1 MSQRVQRPEVV
12 VVTGASGGV
21 GRATARAFGKR
32 GAQVCLVARGQAGL
46 EGAKRDVEQAGGK
59 AIIVAG
65 DAADP
70 QTHERAAQQAE
81 ETFGPID
88 IWVNVAFTTVF
99 SPFMEVTPE
108 EYKRV
113 TEVTYLGYVYGTQ
126 AALRRMIPRDRGTI
140 IQVGS
145 TLAYRGIPLQAAY
158 CGAKHAI
165 QGFTESLRAELIH
178 NKSHVRVT
186 MPQLPAVNTPQF
198 TWGRNKMPRKAQPV
212 PPIYQPEVIAG
223 AIYWAA
229 HHKRRQIFIGA
240 STAIV
245 ITGNKFFPG
254 FGDWYLAKTGYD
266 SQMRPELRDPNQ
278 PDNLFEPVDTS
289 KDYGAHG
296 AFDDRSIG
304 RSYEV
309 WVAEHKGMLAGAVA
323 GVGGAAAAGL
333 LYMSRQR
340 G

>member
-1 MSQRVQRPEVV
+1 MSQRISRPEVV
-12 VVTGASGGV
+12 VITGASGGV

-32 GAQVCLVARGQAGL
+32 EARVCLVARGQAGL
-46 EGAKRDVEQAGGK
+46 EGARRDVEQAGGE

-81 ETFGPID
+81 EAFGPID
-88 IWVNVAFTTVF
+88 TWVNVAFTTVF
-99 SPFMEVTPE
+99 SPFMEVTPD

-178 NKSHVRVT
+178 NKCHVRVT

-198 TWGRNKMPRKAQPV
+198 TWGRNKMPRQAQPV
-212 PPIYQPEVIAG
+212 PPIYQPEVIAE

-229 HHKRRQIFIGA
+229 HHKRRQMFIGA

-266 SQMRPELRDPNQ
+266 SQMRPEPRDPNQ

-323 GVGGAAAAGL
+323 GGGAAAAGL